1 MARKKKIVEPEVR
14 VNKKREEFLAKIK
27 ESWPMI
33 GSSAPEDFGW
43 TSLTKTIERDLS
55 STTQERMQQIA
66 FYLYDSNPM
75 AHRILEL
82 TKDFV
87 IGDGYRFRAEAE
99 EVQEV
104 LDDFWNDYDNNW
116 SMKQD
121 TKVLELG
128 LWGEQCYPV
137 QINKHTGHVKL
148 GYLDPGLIL
157 KVKQARGNPEK
168 LTDVIYRSGK
178 YARKERGLSII
189 ASDNDPKSKSFKR
202 LIGDCFFFGNNKVAW
217 STRGRSDLLC
227 LHPDTIINTIDKGN
241 IPIKKLVGKD
251 VLVYSWDRE
260 KNALT
265 IGKATNI
272 RKTRKSSELVKI
284 HFTNGDSIITTPD
297 HPILLIDGKTYREAK
312 DFLSSDRVQA
322 VAKKIKDD
330 YIWVQYK
337 KKKWMLEHRFIMET
351 FLGRKLSSEE
361 LVHHKN
367 RNTFDNRISNLQLIS
382 RADHAAL
389 HMKDSLLSPTIKKK
403 TIDVLK
409 RVMKGNTYAKG
420 NTFKLTP
427 EQIGKERKALKKMYK
442 NMTEEQRQKLS
453 ERNTKASHA
462 RFQPGKK
469 INQHATFN
477 HEVAYVEK
485 LNYKSDVYDLDVEK
499 YHNFSAN
506 GIILHNC
513 LSDWLDGYDQFLFAR
528 LERAFF
534 LNTWIWDIVCKGMNE
549 NEITE
554 FAKKQVPPKP
564 GSARYHNENIEWKV
578 VSPQLESS
586 DASGEANMFKMQILG
601 GAGFPNHWFGE
612 GDKTTRATAME
623 MSLPTLRKLKSR
635 QNFFKNMINHIFN
648 FVIDQAI
655 IHGTLPENINR
666 SFAVMPSPILT
677 KNARDVALTLDKFTS
692 GLQGAV
698 TNKWISQRSAGD
710 SFRTFIS
717 QLGIEIQESQKERDE
732 YENEEPE
739 KKEPEKI
746 ENKPEE
752 KEE

>member
-1 MARKKKIVEPEVR
+1 
-14 VNKKREEFLAKIK
+14 
-27 ESWPMI
+27 MI

-202 LIGDCFFFGNNKVAW
+202 LIGDCFFFGINKVAW

-227 LHPDTIINTIDKGN
+227 LHPDTIINTVDKGN

-351 FLGRKLSSEE
+351 F
-361 LVHHKN
+361 
-367 RNTFDNRISNLQLIS
+367 
-382 RADHAAL
+382 
-389 HMKDSLLSPTIKKK
+389 
-403 TIDVLK
+403 
-409 RVMKGNTYAKG
+409 
-420 NTFKLTP
+420 
-427 EQIGKERKALKKMYK
+427 
-442 NMTEEQRQKLS
+442 
-453 ERNTKASHA
+453 
-462 RFQPGKK
+462 
-469 INQHATFN
+469 
-477 HEVAYVEK
+477 
-485 LNYKSDVYDLDVEK
+485 
-499 YHNFSAN
+499 
-506 GIILHNC
+506 
-513 LSDWLDGYDQFLFAR
+513 
-528 LERAFF
+528 
-534 LNTWIWDIVCKGMNE
+534 
-549 NEITE
+549 
-554 FAKKQVPPKP
+554 
-564 GSARYHNENIEWKV
+564 
-578 VSPQLESS
+578 
-586 DASGEANMFKMQILG
+586 
-601 GAGFPNHWFGE
+601 
-612 GDKTTRATAME
+612 
-623 MSLPTLRKLKSR
+623 
-635 QNFFKNMINHIFN
+635 
-648 FVIDQAI
+648 
-655 IHGTLPENINR
+655 
-666 SFAVMPSPILT
+666 
-677 KNARDVALTLDKFTS
+677 
-692 GLQGAV
+692 
-698 TNKWISQRSAGD
+698 
-710 SFRTFIS
+710 
-717 QLGIEIQESQKERDE
+717 
-732 YENEEPE
+732 
-739 KKEPEKI
+739 
-746 ENKPEE
+746 
-752 KEE
+752 

>member
-66 FYLYDSNPM
+66 FYLYDSNPI

-87 IGDGYRFRAEAE
+87 VGDGYRFKAEAE
-99 EVQEV
+99 DVQKV
-104 LDDFWNDYDNNW
+104 LDDFWNDPDNDW

-168 LTDVIYRSGK
+168 LTDVIYRSGR

-202 LIGDCFFFGNNKVAW
+202 LMGDCFFFGINKVAW
-217 STRGRSDLLC
+217 STRGRSDLL
-227 LHPDTIINTIDKGN
+227 
-241 IPIKKLVGKD
+241 
-251 VLVYSWDRE
+251 S
-260 KNALT
+260 
-265 IGKATNI
+265 
-272 RKTRKSSELVKI
+272 
-284 HFTNGDSIITTPD
+284 
-297 HPILLIDGKTYREAK
+297 
-312 DFLSSDRVQA
+312 
-322 VAKKIKDD
+322 
-330 YIWVQYK
+330 
-337 KKKWMLEHRFIMET
+337 
-351 FLGRKLSSEE
+351 
-361 LVHHKN
+361 
-367 RNTFDNRISNLQLIS
+367 
-382 RADHAAL
+382 
-389 HMKDSLLSPTIKKK
+389 
-403 TIDVLK
+403 
-409 RVMKGNTYAKG
+409 
-420 NTFKLTP
+420 
-427 EQIGKERKALKKMYK
+427 
-442 NMTEEQRQKLS
+442 
-453 ERNTKASHA
+453 
-462 RFQPGKK
+462 
-469 INQHATFN
+469 
-477 HEVAYVEK
+477 
-485 LNYKSDVYDLDVEK
+485 
-499 YHNFSAN
+499 
-506 GIILHNC
+506 
-513 LSDWLDGYDQFLFAR
+513 LSDWIDGYDQFLFAR

-534 LNTWIWDIVCKGMNE
+534 LNTFIWDVLCKGMNE

-554 FAKKQVPPKP
+554 FAKNQQPPKP
-564 GSARYHNENIEWKV
+564 GSARYHNENIEWNV

-586 DASGEANMFKMQILG
+586 DASGEANLFKMQILG

-612 GDKTTRATAME
+612 GDKTTRATALE
-623 MSLPTLRKLKSR
+623 MGLPTLRKLKSR

-666 SFAVMPSPILT
+666 NFAVMPSPILT

-698 TNKWISQRSAGD
+698 ANKWISRRSAGD

-746 ENKPEE
+746 DTEKTENKLEE